1 MTLSICY
8 RCGACGHHDL
18 VIVPAWGIG
27 LENTYRLC
35 EKCIEDL
42 INLKFKVENVS
53 KSEVKINE

>member
-18 VIVPAWGIG
+18 VIVPVWGIG
-27 LENTYRLC
+27 FTYRLC
-35 EKCIEDL
+35 ENCIEDL
-42 INLKFKVENVS
+42 RNLKFKVENVS